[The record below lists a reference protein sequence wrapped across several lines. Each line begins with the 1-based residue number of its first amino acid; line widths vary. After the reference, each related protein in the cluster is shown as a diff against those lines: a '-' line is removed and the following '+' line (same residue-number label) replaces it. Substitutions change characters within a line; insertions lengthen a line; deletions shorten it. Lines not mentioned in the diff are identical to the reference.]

1 MRKFIA
7 CLLLG
12 MLLGRM
18 LPLLSA
24 QQNQNTQKPN
34 PEIEALKKRVSELEK
49 QLQSVENAEK
59 MDLQAKLA
67 EAKTKLAD
75 AEFGKFERKLR
86 DSNDEWLRVWSTWFL
101 VIIGTLVVIIGGA
114 FWFLVKSLIA
124 NTVEKNLN
132 GFKAA
137 MAQLDI
143 LKNQQKVLEK
153 EADTVE
159 KSFKETVDQLD
170 ILKDQQ
176 RLLEKERAAAMLED
190 FIDDIFLRHG
200 NLHPERIKGLRNKA
214 LLDVFGDEDKTL
226 AIRYR
231 AAEVLAA
238 RKSPQLVSPMLKFL
252 NTVVDSDS
260 DIKPGLRVGGGPFV
274 NLLGEIHTR
283 ENYEGLTKFLT
294 RLFTENQQH
303 RIFFL
308 TWTVLSLAEVSV
320 KLDVIDSA
328 SILRRS
334 IPYLQARPWDGSGS
348 GSKGHMESYLGNLVK
363 YFDILEDPETIK
375 KILTDPMIRRE
386 FNDAENQCLRLL
398 QRHDPEFVEKWRA
411 RKAKDNSSA

>member
-1 MRKFIA
+1 MQKFIA
-7 CLLLG
+7 LLFGVLLG
-12 MLLGRM
+12 MMPSLL
-18 LPLLSA
+18 PA
-24 QQNQNTQKPN
+24 QQNQNPQQSDT
-34 PEIEALKKRVSELEK
+34 EVESLKKRVLELEK

-67 EAKTKLAD
+67 DAHTKLANS
-75 AEFGKFERKLR
+75 EFGKFERRLR
-86 DSNDEWLRVWSTWFL
+86 DSNDEWLRAWSTWFL
-101 VIIGTLVVIIGGA
+101 VIIGTFVVIIGGA

-137 MAQLDI
+137 MVQLDI

-153 EADTVE
+153 EANTVE
-159 KSFKETVDQLD
+159 KSFKETVDQLN

-190 FIDDIFLRHG
+190 FIDNIFLWYG
-200 NLHPERIKGLRNKA
+200 SVHPERIKGLREEA

-238 RKSPQLVSPMLKFL
+238 RKSPQLVASMLKFL
-252 NTVVDSDS
+252 NMAVDSDS
-260 DIKPGLRVGGGPFV
+260 TIQPEIRVGGGPFV

-283 ENYEGLTKFLT
+283 ENYEGLTKLLT
-294 RLFTENQQH
+294 RLFTENQQQ
-303 RIFFL
+303 RDFFL
-308 TWTVLSLAEVSV
+308 TWTALSLAEVSI
-320 KLDVIDSA
+320 KLDVGDSA

-334 IPYLQARPWDGSGS
+334 IPHLKARPWGTVGSGS
-348 GSKGHMESYLGNLVK
+348 EEQMGSYLESLVR

-375 KILTDPMIRRE
+375 KILSDLVIKRE
-386 FNDAENQCLRLL
+386 FRSVENQCLRLL
-398 QRHDPEFVEKWRA
+398 QKYDPEFVAEWRA
-411 RKAKDNSSA
+411 GEPKENSNA

>member
-1 MRKFIA
+1 MRN
-7 CLLLG
+7 LLMRSLASLRG
-12 MLLGRM
+12 
-18 LPLLSA
+18 
-24 QQNQNTQKPN
+24 
-34 PEIEALKKRVSELEK
+34 ELK
-49 QLQSVENAEK
+49 
-59 MDLQAKLA
+59 
-67 EAKTKLAD
+67 
-75 AEFGKFERKLR
+75 

-252 NTVVDSDS
+252 NTAVDSDS

-294 RLFTENQQH
+294 RLFTENPNSIG
-303 RIFFL
+303 IFFL

-334 IPYLQARPWDGSGS
+334 IPYLQARPWDSTGS

-375 KILTDPMIRRE
+375 KILTDPMIGRE
-386 FNDAENQCLRLL
+386 FNDVENQCLRLL
-398 QRHDPEFVEKWRA
+398 QRRDPEFVEKWRA